1 MNVINASNENSAIL
15 SLLDQ
20 SAKDVLTYGTQ
31 SVPSH
36 ARERVYVAPTGT
48 ASFGSLVSYEL
59 PKYGLLEKLTLHL
72 DFQIVNTGTQTVVGS
87 LGLNAIEYMELVS
100 QNRILCRVSRTQFL
114 TEVRRL
120 EYSKQGNVMDA
131 TNIVANTAGA
141 ADPGSS
147 VECFIPFFGYLGHA
161 EGQGGTR
168 TMLDLSFVEGLH
180 LRVKF
185 DAKTAISANASTS
198 INTAEVIADFRVL
211 PEGALRGLEEANFGS
226 GVLNMISQTEFP
238 ETEVSDASA
247 ITAKTQATNIPIN
260 SNGVAVMTT
269 VRARDTTLTDKRD
282 SLQIYKVVLKG
293 SGREIGTWYGEELR
307 LLDVGAIGSSQHSNL
322 DDGKYQLVLDWSLLP
337 GLPEMFSGGI
347 SWREIAA
354 PSIDVYLTSA
364 NTGTTF
370 EVVHKQVEVIQIN
383 PSNGRI
389 TSSIST

>member
-48 ASFGSLVSYEL
+48 ASFGSLVSFEL

-72 DFQIVNTGTQTVVGS
+72 DISITNGGTETVVGS
-87 LGLNAIEYMELVS
+87 LGLNAVEYMELVS

-114 TEVRRL
+114 TEVRRM

-131 TNIVANTAGA
+131 TNIVANDAS
-141 ADPGSS
+141 GST
-147 VECFIPFFGYLGHA
+147 ECFLPFFGYLGHA
-161 EGQGGTR
+161 ERQGGTR

-185 DAKTAISANASTS
+185 DARSAVSANSSTVIS
-198 INTAEVIADFRVL
+198 TAEIIADFRVL
-211 PEGALRGLEEANFGS
+211 PEGALRSLEEANFGS

-247 ITAKTQATNIPIN
+247 ITAKTQATNVPIN

-269 VRARDTTLTDKRD
+269 VRARATTLTDKRD

-354 PSIDVYLTSA
+354 PSIDVYLTSS